1 MKKTKANPFPHL
13 MKLSPLR
20 LVIIAWLLFG
30 SPFLFSSISLELG
43 NNLPLILST
52 LFLSGVVAFLSLLK
66 LSNKDSAIY
75 QLCVMLLAALLIAL
89 DILFIF
95 VGASGLCC
103 I

>member
-30 SPFLFSSISLELG
+30 SIFLLG

-75 QLCVMLLAALLIAL
+75 QLCVMVLAVLLIAL
-89 DILFIF
+89 DILCIF